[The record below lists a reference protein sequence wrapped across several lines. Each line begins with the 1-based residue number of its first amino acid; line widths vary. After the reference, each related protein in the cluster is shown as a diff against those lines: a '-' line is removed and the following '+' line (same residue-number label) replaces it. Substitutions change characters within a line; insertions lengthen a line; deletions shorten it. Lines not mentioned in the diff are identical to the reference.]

1 MKNVVLRQMTEEEYR
16 NWRAWSVK
24 NYINEMVKT
33 RNLNRTDAKA
43 QAETEF
49 SNLLP
54 DHLST
59 VNHFLYSADSADGNT
74 VGMIWYEHCE
84 PLRVFICDFIVYD
97 GFRRMGYGSL
107 ILKELERMLRQ
118 DGIARIELHTFE
130 NNAAARSLY
139 KKCGFSQLQMEEA
152 EAGSVYLEKYL

>member
-1 MKNVVLRQMTEEEYR
+1 ML
-16 NWRAWSVK
+16 
-24 NYINEMVKT
+24 
-33 RNLNRTDAKA
+33 
-43 QAETEF
+43 
-49 SNLLP
+49 
-54 DHLST
+54 
-59 VNHFLYSADSADGNT
+59 
-74 VGMIWYEHCE
+74 
-84 PLRVFICDFIVYD
+84 
-97 GFRRMGYGSL
+97 FRSMGYGSL